1 MFTKFVVL
9 CSDALE
15 NSRLVKK
22 KHTPRFVFASPH
34 KNLSALK
41 FGTAWQILVGEKKKL
56 VERNWWHYFCKININ
71 SRYLL
76 FDGGIYF
83 VIHNFAARS
92 IFRSQ
97 PQGSDQSAW
106 FSAGPAPIVHHATS
120 ADSMQC
126 LQALPVP
133 VVGKLWK
140 SSPFGEER
148 FRPHYGAEVKCRQ
161 IYLP

>member
-15 NSRLVKK
+15 NRLE
-22 KHTPRFVFASPH
+22 TY
-34 KNLSALK
+34 
-41 FGTAWQILVGEKKKL
+41 TAVCICKPTQKSVSFEVWYGLTNSGRGKKKL

-92 IFRSQ
+92 VFRSQ